1 MAKEAREVTWI
12 HDAPDDPDERIPFAL
27 VPQPDERIR
36 FALVP
41 MVEFCPI
48 YAAPVAT
55 SEK

>member
-36 FALVP
+36 FALEP